1 MAGLVD
7 GIRLHNDLHMKP
19 TAPRLV
25 LFVAQK
31 GDSLFHPVLLQVVAH
46 LASSGKTVIFRTS
59 VQVGF

>member
-31 GDSLFHPVLLQVVAH
+31 GDSLFHPVLLQVAAH
-46 LASSGKTVIFRTS
+46 LAI
-59 VQVGF
+59 Q